1 MVNYFNTWLAKNK
14 TYFLLSTVL
23 FSFALLLNFTNKL
36 VVCSFIYVVIALIAN
51 VISEVY
57 GQKKT
62 MYSILISSIIST
74 LMLWHTDYYIH
85 NIKFDIMLI
94 GSFSSVVVSTYLGTS
109 LFLKLKPTYN
119 FQVRNLISLAAC
131 SIIDCSIMAL
141 VLSSKFSINKVA
153 FIFSKDIVFKLSYSL
168 VIGLCLALGFYLV
181 RQFQKTKKDF
191 TA

>member
-14 TYFLLSTVL
+14 IYFSLSTVL

-51 VISEVY
+51 VITEVH

-62 MYSILISSIIST
+62 MYAILISSIIST
-74 LMLWHTDYYIH
+74 FMLWHTDYYIH
-85 NIKFDIMLI
+85 NTKFDIMLI

-119 FQVRNLISLAAC
+119 FQVRNLISLAVC

-141 VLSSKFSINKVA
+141 VLSSKFSISKVA
-153 FIFSKDIVFKLSYSL
+153 FIFSKDIVFKFSYSL
-168 VIGLCLALGFYLV
+168 VIGLCLVLGFYLIKQNLI
-181 RQFQKTKKDF
+181 RLKKIL
-191 TA
+191 